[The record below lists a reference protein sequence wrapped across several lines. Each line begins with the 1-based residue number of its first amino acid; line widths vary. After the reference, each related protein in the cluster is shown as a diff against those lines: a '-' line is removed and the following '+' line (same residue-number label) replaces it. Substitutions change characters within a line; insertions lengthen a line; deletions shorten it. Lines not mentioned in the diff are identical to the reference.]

1 MFTPLTFPPS
11 SNIDSMG
18 YDGAKMELLVRYKS
32 GTNKL
37 YRGVDQETVDGIADC
52 ASTGKYIHRNVT
64 SREFG
69 IAVDRDGNPI

>member
-1 MFTPLTFPPS
+1 MFAPLTFPPS
-11 SNIDSMG
+11 SHIESMG
-18 YDGAKMELLVRYKS
+18 YDGTKMELLVRYKS

-69 IAVDRDGNPI
+69 ISVDRDGNPI

>member
-1 MFTPLTFPPS
+1 MFAPLAFPPS
-11 SNIDSMG
+11 SNIESMG

-52 ASTGKYIHRNVT
+52 ASTGEYIHRNVT

-69 IAVDRDGNPI
+69 ISVDRDGNPI